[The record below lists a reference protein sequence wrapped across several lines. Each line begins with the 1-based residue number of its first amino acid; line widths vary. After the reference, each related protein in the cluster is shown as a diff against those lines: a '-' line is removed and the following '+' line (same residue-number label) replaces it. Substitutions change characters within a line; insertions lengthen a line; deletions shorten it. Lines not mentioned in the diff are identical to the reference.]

1 MPAKSRFRDAVSRGN
16 SAGAR
21 STHAAGRAWP
31 HRLTEAP
38 AGKAQHFTAA
48 AFGCSREDSGDCC
61 IGSCRRL
68 EDITRL
74 VVELDDAAAQR
85 LTERAAREGIEP
97 SALAQ
102 RLLSEAS
109 EVDPFEF
116 VGSFAPDSVAGRDT
130 DAFLDSEG
138 FGSH

>member
-1 MPAKSRFRDAVSRGN
+1 M
-16 SAGAR
+16 
-21 STHAAGRAWP
+21 
-31 HRLTEAP
+31 
-38 AGKAQHFTAA
+38 
-48 AFGCSREDSGDCC
+48 
-61 IGSCRRL
+61 
-68 EDITRL
+68 TRL

-109 EVDPFEF
+109 EVDSFEF
-116 VGSFAPDSVAGRDT
+116 VGSFASDSVAGRDA
-130 DAFLDSEG
+130 DAFLDREG